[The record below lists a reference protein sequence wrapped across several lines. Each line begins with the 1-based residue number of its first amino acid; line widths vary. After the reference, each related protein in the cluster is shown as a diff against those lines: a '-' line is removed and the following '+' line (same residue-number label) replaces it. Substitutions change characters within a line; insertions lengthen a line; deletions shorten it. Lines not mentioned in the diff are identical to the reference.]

1 MYMAVAY
8 WFLGRDKCTTWPS
21 SKSRKSFQAIIYAL
35 HLISF
40 RQVNSYL
47 SSPTKAY
54 RPVAGLTNSL
64 NISSI
69 GSSRNGL
76 PQFVY
81 QLLEYLY
88 FSVCLFGWLF
98 VVHQQ
103 RRTVCFVLWYFFCT
117 PQGLFLTIGCTFPS
131 SMITDDRHPVTI
143 FASYSFWSSLRLP
156 SCCYQ
161 VSKAFGHLFKI
172 KAWRSFSPFH
182 SFAMQAAQVPTLF

>member
-1 MYMAVAY
+1 MAAAY

-21 SKSRKSFQAIIYAL
+21 SKSRKSIQEIIYAL
-35 HLISF
+35 HLKSF
-40 RQVNSYL
+40 RQASSYL
-47 SSPTKAY
+47 SSTTKAY
-54 RPVAGLTNSL
+54 RSVAGLTNSL

-88 FSVCLFGWLF
+88 FSACLFGWLF
-98 VVHQQ
+98 VVHKQ
-103 RRTVCFVLWYFFCT
+103 RRTVFVLRYFFCT

-131 SMITDDRHPVTI
+131 SMITDDRHPVTM
-143 FASYSFWSSLRLP
+143 FASYIFWSSLRLP

-161 VSKAFGHLFKI
+161 VRKAFGHLVKI

-182 SFAMQAAQVPTLF
+182 SFAMLAAQVPTLF